1 MLYKHSSQTN
11 KGKFFSFTQFPEIWS
26 SRFWR
31 EKLTSS
37 SVIIEGFVAGQSQSP
52 LILCFPFSG
61 HPNHSSPKHSAYW
74 FSEHYQ
80 LASSM
85 GKRFCF
91 CNWSF
96 FNEKAVWFGQDQGR
110 LAQATR
116 RVGMLL
122 AIPIEIANQHLSRNR
137 LPFNIYSPWQ
147 PPWQS

>member
-96 FNEKAVWFGQDQGR
+96 FNEKAVWFGQDQG
-110 LAQATR
+110 LLVQAIR
-116 RVGMLL
+116 RVGMPPVIPT
-122 AIPIEIANQHLSRNR
+122 AIVNQRQSCIHPL
-137 LPFNIYSPWQ
+137 FNMYNPWQ
-147 PPWQS
+147 APWRS

>member
-37 SVIIEGFVAGQSQSP
+37 SVIIGGFVVGQPRSP

-122 AIPIEIANQHLSRNR
+122 AIPIEIANQRLSHNR
-137 LPFNIYSPWQ
+137 LPFNTYN
-147 PPWQS
+147 PWQS